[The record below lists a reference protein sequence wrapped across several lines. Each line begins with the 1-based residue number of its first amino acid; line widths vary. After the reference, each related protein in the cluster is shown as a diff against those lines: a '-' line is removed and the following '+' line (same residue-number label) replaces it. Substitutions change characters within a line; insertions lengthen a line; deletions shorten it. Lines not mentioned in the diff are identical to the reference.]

1 MSLKENEMLCF
12 YKHETWMLQ
21 NIMYLT
27 MTKHRLKY
35 IHFLSLCQLS
45 GLPHEIKSI
54 SLLVQD
60 NHETINELYET
71 LLNVTKR
78 S

>member
-1 MSLKENEMLCF
+1 
-12 YKHETWMLQ
+12 
-21 NIMYLT
+21 

-45 GLPHEIKSI
+45 GLPHEIKRI
-54 SLLVQD
+54 SLLVED